1 MQDKRETKN
10 MTNKESEIT
19 KTQRRE
25 AGQWAVAWRRFKR
38 NKAGLAGLFIV
49 LFFVFIAVTSQ
60 WLAPYPPRSYQALFE
75 GEAGQPPSIKHLF
88 GTSRAGL
95 DVYSEVL
102 HGARGDLYVGMG
114 ATAVAV
120 VIGLVIGALCGY
132 SKGIVND
139 ILLMISQV
147 FYTIPLL
154 PIILMFAR
162 VFMII
167 IAQGFGLTLILLLLG
182 FFGWA
187 TIAFMARGEILRVR
201 ELDFVQASRALG
213 ASRWRVIFRHIVP
226 NILTPIIIT
235 STLLIAGNIL
245 TEVVISYLGFGDAN
259 TSTWGIVIQEG
270 ITYMRTEWWTPVF
283 PGLATLFAVLGFN
296 LLGDGLS
303 DALNPRLRD

>member
-1 MQDKRETKN
+1 MPEDDKAQSSKKEKSKN
-10 MTNKESEIT
+10 K
-19 KTQRRE
+19 KTQRRA

-49 LFFVFIAVTSQ
+49 LFFVFIAFTSQ

-75 GEAGQPPSIKHLF
+75 GEAGQPPSLDHPC
-88 GTSRAGL
+88 GTSRSGL

-102 HGARGDLYVGMG
+102 HGTRGDLFVGVG
-114 ATAVAV
+114 ATLVAV
-120 VIGLVIGALCGY
+120 TIGLVVGAFSGY
-132 SKGIVND
+132 AKGSVND
-139 ILLMISQV
+139 VLLMVSQV

-154 PIILMFAR
+154 PMILMFSR

-167 IAQGFGLTLILLLLG
+167 IAQGFGLSIILLLLG
-182 FFGWA
+182 IFGWA
-187 TIAFMARGEILRVR
+187 SISFIARGEILRVR

-213 ASRWRVIFRHIVP
+213 ASKWRVIFSHIVP

-235 STLLIAGNIL
+235 ATLLIAGNIL

-259 TSTWGIVIQEG
+259 TSTWGITIQEG